1 MTISY
6 HEIEAEA
13 LKLQP
18 ADRAHLLERLIES
31 FEPASEIQAAWVA
44 EAIRRREDVR
54 SGKATLIPGDEVLA
68 KIRAR
73 IS

>member
-1 MTISY
+1 MAISY

-18 ADRAHLLERLIES
+18 VDRAHLLERLLES
-31 FEPASEIQAAWVA
+31 FEPASEIQAAWVT
-44 EAIRRREDVR
+44 EAIRRREEVR
-54 SGKATLIPGDEVLA
+54 SGKVALIPGDEVLA
-68 KIRAR
+68 QIRAR